1 MTWDFDIVIGAMMAL
16 MVLLLVA
23 GAEAR
28 WQRRGGRAM
37 PTGFCQRSRQLGCL
51 RLAVST
57 HPLGKQ
63 FCSPAHAVTYACNL
77 YQALY
82 AFQRHHAARHG
93 GYALVLAT
101 RARTVIPLGSLR
113 GETEGHVCY
122 STWFAPRSITAT
134 RSGCLAAGVGCLF
147 SEVDV

>member
-1 MTWDFDIVIGAMMAL
+1 
-16 MVLLLVA
+16 
-23 GAEAR
+23 
-28 WQRRGGRAM
+28 M

-57 HPLGKQ
+57 HPLGKR

-93 GYALVLAT
+93 GHALVLAT
-101 RARTVIPLGSLR
+101 SSPDCHTSGASKGGDRR
-113 GETEGHVCY
+113 HVCY
-122 STWFAPRSITAT
+122 STWFARRSMTAA
-134 RSGCLAAGVGCLF
+134 RSGCLTPGVGCLF

>member
-1 MTWDFDIVIGAMMAL
+1 
-16 MVLLLVA
+16 
-23 GAEAR
+23 
-28 WQRRGGRAM
+28 M

-57 HPLGKQ
+57 HPLGKR

-93 GYALVLAT
+93 GHALVLAT
-101 RARTVIPLGSLR
+101 SSPDCHTSGVSKGGDRRPCLLQHVVRTAQHYRCTFRMLGTRRGVPL
-113 GETEGHVCY
+113 
-122 STWFAPRSITAT
+122 
-134 RSGCLAAGVGCLF
+134 
-147 SEVDV
+147 